1 MLFIRPLPLADHRRL
16 VRTEV
21 EAAGGVVETVEGDSF
36 FATFPEPGAAVRVAE
51 AVRRELRVGIGI
63 HAGAAR
69 HADGHWVGIEVH
81 REARIADA
89 AHGGQVIVSEAV
101 RASLGRELR
110 CEDLGR
116 HRLEDFPAAEPLFH
130 LRVDER
136 RARDFPPPRTLGA
149 AHSILGRGAEL
160 DRLGALADRAAAGGP
175 GAMVVVE
182 GAAGIGK
189 TRLLDELRESGPGYG
204 MAVGAARGAER
215 ERDFPFGLVRQLLEP
230 ALAAADEAERAKL
243 LSGAAGLAAGVLGAG
258 EAVDP
263 GAAMHGLYWL
273 AANLAARRPLLL
285 VVDDAHWGDEAS
297 LRFLA
302 YLGRRL
308 DSLPLL
314 LAVGCR
320 PPVIDEQDA
329 PVAELAADPGAE
341 YLRLADL
348 DPSSAARL
356 LGEQLGRPADPE
368 FAAACLEATG
378 ANPFLLGE
386 LARELRRLKVDPGAA
401 GAARVAALQP
411 DRVARSLRLRLDRCG
426 AGAVSLA
433 TAVALLGDGA
443 ELSLAGELAG
453 LDGDAAAASFD
464 ALVGEGLLVAAMP
477 PRYAHPLLRT
487 AAEGLL
493 APAERS
499 RLHGRAAELLIEAE
513 APAERA
519 AAHLLEAEPG
529 GDPRRAEALAAAA
542 REAAERGA
550 PEVAARLLRRALAE
564 PPDPARVA
572 PLRYALGRA
581 ERELGLA
588 SAGEH
593 LRAVAESRDPLLAAR
608 ATRALAW
615 AIGPDPDA
623 HRETAPKLDR
633 AIAGVADRDLELAA
647 ELEALRFG
655 SFWLVPE
662 FADRLERELPRF
674 RDLPGTSRAE
684 SLALSQAARVLMQR
698 GEPAGVVE
706 EVALSAAAQA
716 GSALADDDMAG
727 LWLINLTILTIAV
740 DRLDVGARLAGRALA
755 NAAERGSASSFALA
769 SNLRA
774 IVRREAGDLRGAEAD
789 ARAALASEG
798 LTAGRAVPE
807 WQLSGPIPEAD
818 RRLVAAAGRG
828 AIGLDAWLA
837 RIQALRSLDREEEA
851 REEADA
857 ALGAARDWGTNRAVG
872 GALRARALLSEGR
885 EALLM
890 LGEATERLAASRA
903 RLWHAR
909 ALVDLGA
916 ALRDAGRERSA
927 RRPLEEGL
935 ALAEECGAVPL
946 AASARREL
954 AAAGRE
960 IPPRRDRRDLLSA
973 DERRI
978 AEAAATGAA
987 DTEIAQ
993 QLFLTV
999 RAVEAHRTSA
1009 CGKLRVRSRRELA
1022 GALAGPVTLRLKQQR
1037 R

>member
-1 MLFIRPLPLADHRRL
+1 MLFVRPLALACDRRL

-21 EAAGGVVETVEGDSF
+21 EAAGGTVETTAGDSC
-36 FATFPEPGAAVRVAE
+36 FATFPEPAAAARVAE
-51 AVRRELRVGIGI
+51 AVQRGLRAGIGI

-69 HADGHWVGIEVH
+69 HTDGQWVGIEVH
-81 REARIADA
+81 RAARIADA
-89 AHGGQVIVSEAV
+89 AHGGQVIVSETV
-101 RASLGRELR
+101 RASLDRER
-110 CEDLGR
+110 PCEDLGR
-116 HRLEDFPAAEPLFH
+116 HRLKDFPAAEPLFH

-136 RARDFPPPRTLGA
+136 YARDFPPPRTLGA
-149 AHSILGRGAEL
+149 VHSILGRGAEL

-215 ERDFPFGLVRQLLEP
+215 EREFPFGLVRQLLEP
-230 ALAAADEAERAKL
+230 SLVAADEGERAKL

-320 PPVIDEQDA
+320 PPAVDEEAA

-341 YLRLADL
+341 HLRLAAL
-348 DPSSAARL
+348 DAASVARL
-356 LGEQLGRPADPE
+356 LGEQLGHPADPE
-368 FAAACLEATG
+368 FATACQEATG

-386 LARELRRLKVDPGAA
+386 LARELRRLKVGPTAA
-401 GAARVAALQP
+401 EAARVAALRP
-411 DRVARSLRLRLDRCG
+411 ERVARSLRLRLDRCG
-426 AGAVSLA
+426 ARAESLA

-443 ELSLAGELAG
+443 ELALAGELAG
-453 LDGDAAAASFD
+453 LDGDATAAAFD
-464 ALVGEGLLVAAMP
+464 SLVGEGLLVAALP
-477 PRYAHPLLRT
+477 PRYGHPLLRA

-499 RLHGRAAELLIEAE
+499 RLHGRAAELLIEAG
-513 APAERA
+513 APAEQT

-529 GDPRRAEALAAAA
+529 GDPRRADALAAAA

-588 SAGEH
+588 SAGAH
-593 LRAVAESRDPLLAAR
+593 LRAVAESRDPLLAAK

-615 AIGPDPDA
+615 TIGPDPDA
-623 HRETAPKLDR
+623 HRETAPQLDR
-633 AIAGVADRDLELAA
+633 AIAGVAERDLGLAA

-662 FADRLERELPRF
+662 FADRLERELARF
-674 RDLPGTSRAE
+674 RELPGSSRAE
-684 SLALSQAARVLMQR
+684 SLALSLVARVLMQR
-698 GEPAGVVE
+698 GEPAAVVE
-706 EVALSAAAQA
+706 EVALAAAAQA
-716 GSALADDDMAG
+716 GPALGDDDMAG
-727 LWLINLTILTIAV
+727 LWLVNLTILTIAV
-740 DRLDVGARLAGRALA
+740 DRPDVGARLVDRALA
-755 NAAERGSASSFALA
+755 LARERGSANRFALA
-769 SNLRA
+769 SKLRA

-798 LTAGRAVPE
+798 LATGRAVPE
-807 WQLSGPIPEAD
+807 WQLNGPIPEAD
-818 RRLVAAAGRG
+818 RRLAVAAAGHG

-837 RIQALRSLDREEEA
+837 RIQALRSLGREEEA
-851 REEADA
+851 RAEADA
-857 ALGAARDWGTNRAVG
+857 ALGAARDWGTDRAVG
-872 GALRARALLSEGR
+872 GALCARALLSEGR

-890 LGEATERLAASRA
+890 LGEATERLGASRA

-916 ALRDAGRERSA
+916 ALRGAGRERSA

-935 ALAEECGAVPL
+935 ALAEECGAAPL
-946 AASARREL
+946 AAGARREL
-954 AAAGRE
+954 AAAGRDV
-960 IPPRRDRRDLLSA
+960 PPRRDRRDLLSA

-999 RAVEAHRTSA
+999 RAVEAHRASA

-1022 GALAGPVTLRLKQQR
+1022 GALGGASNT
-1037 R
+1037 